1 MNKKLFI
8 DSDII
13 LDVLTKRE
21 NFYEF
26 AAEVFDLGYEKK
38 LKLYTSAVVLANVFY
53 ILRKKYGI
61 EKSKEQLKKLRL
73 IIDVLP
79 IDGKTVDSALD
90 AKFGDFED
98 GLQYFSAKE
107 NEVLMIITRNI
118 KDYKE
123 KDISA
128 QTSEEYLRINR
139 NRLVPQVLHS
149 LRI

>member
-26 AAEVFDLGYEKK
+26 AAEIFDLGYEKK

-61 EKSKEQLKKLRL
+61 EKSKKQFKK
-73 IIDVLP
+73 IAV
-79 IDGKTVDSALD
+79 
-90 AKFGDFED
+90 
-98 GLQYFSAKE
+98 
-107 NEVLMIITRNI
+107 NN
-118 KDYKE
+118 
-123 KDISA
+123 
-128 QTSEEYLRINR
+128 
-139 NRLVPQVLHS
+139 
-149 LRI
+149 

>member
-1 MNKKLFI
+1 M
-8 DSDII
+8 
-13 LDVLTKRE
+13 
-21 NFYEF
+21 
-26 AAEVFDLGYEKK
+26 G
-38 LKLYTSAVVLANVFY
+38 LKNQ
-53 ILRKKYGI
+53 KNN
-61 EKSKEQLKKLRL
+61 LKKLRL

-90 AKFGDFED
+90 SKFGDFED

-123 KDISA
+123 KDISV

-139 NRLVPQVLHS
+139 NILLEEENNERQNGT
-149 LRI
+149 